1 MDKYKETKEKYLKE
15 KVDEFK
21 IRVPKGHKQIIQNFA
36 KDQGLSLNSFV
47 VSLINSAIPDL
58 DNSEKKW
65 YNIFKIPY

>member
-58 DNSEKKW
+58 DNSEKK
-65 YNIFKIPY
+65 

>member
-36 KDQGLSLNSFV
+36 KAQGLSLNSFV
-47 VSLINSAIPDL
+47 VSLINSAIPQL
-58 DNSEKKW
+58 DKLLEKNEKK
-65 YNIFKIPY
+65 

>member
-47 VSLINSAIPDL
+47 VSLINSAIPQL
-58 DNSEKKW
+58 DKLLEKNEKPED
-65 YNIFKIPY
+65 I

>member
-47 VSLINSAIPDL
+47 VNLINSAIPQL
-58 DNSEKKW
+58 DKLLEKNEK
-65 YNIFKIPY
+65 PEDT

>member
-47 VSLINSAIPDL
+47 VGLINSAVPDL
-58 DNSEKKW
+58 DNSEKK
-65 YNIFKIPY
+65 